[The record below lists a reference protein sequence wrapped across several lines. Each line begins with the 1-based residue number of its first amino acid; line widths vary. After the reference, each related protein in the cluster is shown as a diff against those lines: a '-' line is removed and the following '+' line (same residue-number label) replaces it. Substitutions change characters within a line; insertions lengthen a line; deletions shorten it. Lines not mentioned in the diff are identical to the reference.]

1 MATVTGLFDQRG
13 DAERAV
19 EQLEDAG
26 ISSDNISIVSRT
38 GEGRKVEEQG
48 NKAAEGAGAGA
59 GVGAVAGGAGGLL
72 AGLGMLAIPGVGPVV
87 AAGWLVAALAGAAG
101 GAVVG
106 GAAGGIVG
114 ALIKSGV
121 PEEDANVYAE
131 SVRRG
136 SSLVV
141 ARVDDDEIATANQ
154 ILDRLP
160 RVNIRERRALYAG
173 QGWQR
178 FDDTLDPYDDADVD
192 SRPYTPP
199 PRF

>member
-1 MATVTGLFDQRG
+1 MAIVAGLFDNHD
-13 DAERAV
+13 DAKLAV

-26 ISSDNISIVSRT
+26 IASNNISIVSRT
-38 GEGRKVEEQG
+38 DEGRKVEEQG
-48 NKAAEGAGAGA
+48 NKAAEGASAGA

-72 AGLGMLAIPGVGPVV
+72 AGLGMLAVPGVGPVV

-131 SVRRG
+131 GIRRG
-136 SSLVV
+136 GSLVV
-141 ARVDDDEIATANQ
+141 ARVESDQIAVSNE

-160 RVNIRERRALYAG
+160 RVNLRDRRALYTE
-173 QGWQR
+173 QGWER
-178 FDDTLDPYDDADVD
+178 FDETLDPYARPD
-192 SRPYTPP
+192 SDPRDYAPRP
-199 PRF
+199 RV